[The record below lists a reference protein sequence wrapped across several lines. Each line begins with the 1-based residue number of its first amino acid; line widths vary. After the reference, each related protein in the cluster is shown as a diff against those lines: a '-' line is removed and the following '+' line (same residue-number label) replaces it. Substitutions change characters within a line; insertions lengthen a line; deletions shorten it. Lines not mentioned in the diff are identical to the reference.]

1 MPRMRPEAV
10 REVLVGLRRGRIG
23 VDAAMRKLRALPFV
37 DARGALLDTHRALR
51 CGVPEVVFCQGK
63 TPALVARI
71 ALSSVRAG
79 HDLLATRA
87 DERVFRAVR
96 RVDRRARF
104 DPAARIVTLR
114 VGPEPDPVPG
124 VAVVTAGSS
133 DRPVAEEARAV
144 ARFLGNGVDLIQDV
158 GVAGIHRLLARVERL
173 QAARV
178 VIVIAGMEGA
188 LASVVGGL
196 VAAPVI
202 AVPTSVGYGANFKGM
217 TTLLAMMNACASNV
231 LVVNIDNGFGAAYA
245 ASLINR
251 IAPPGAKNGNGGRR
265 GG

>member
-1 MPRMRPEAV
+1 MTPRA
-10 REVLVGLRRGRIG
+10 LRSLLSDLKAGRITVRG
-23 VDAAMRKLRALPFV
+23 AERRLRSLPFV
-37 DARGALLDTHRALR
+37 EAGGALLDTHRAIR
-51 CGVPEVVFCQGK
+51 CGVPEVVFCPGK
-63 TPALVARI
+63 TPAVVARL
-71 ALSSVRAG
+71 ARASLRAG

-87 DERVFRAVR
+87 DAGIYRAVR

-104 DPAARIVTLR
+104 DAPARIVTLR
-114 VGPEPDPVPG
+114 AGPVPTPRPG
-124 VAVVTAGSS
+124 ITIVTAGAS

-144 ARFLGNGVDLIQDV
+144 AEFLGNRVDLIQDV
-158 GVAGIHRLLARVERL
+158 GVAGLHRLLARVERL

-202 AVPTSVGYGANFKGM
+202 AVPTSVGYGANFGGA

-231 LVVNIDNGFGAAYA
+231 SVVNVDNGFGAGYV
-245 ASLINR
+245 ASIINR
-251 IAPPGAKNGNGGRR
+251 MGRDGR
-265 GG
+265 TED